1 MVFLHIDKLNVS
13 KDSETNKKPSILLDN
28 IIQNDK
34 KNKVF
39 VLIHME
45 GCGPCMATLPEWKKI
60 ENVLKKFANRN
71 DIAIVDI
78 ERQSLHHVKNIKN
91 PPNSFPTMRY
101 ITNGGKFVETYEDS
115 DIQNKDRTI
124 DSFVEWINSKT
135 KEEKTNNN
143 NDNNNN
149 NNKFTKQNKIKT
161 IKKKQYFGGR
171 KWSLKYKRS
180 INCRRPRGFSQKQ
193 HCKYGRKK

>member
-1 MVFLHIDKLNVS
+1 MVFFHIDKLNVTKDTETS
-13 KDSETNKKPSILLDN
+13 KNPSIILDN
-28 IIQNDK
+28 IIQKDK

-60 ENVLKKFANRN
+60 ENVLKKFSNRN

-78 ERQSLHHVKNIKN
+78 ETQALHHVKNIKN
-91 PPNSFPTMRY
+91 PPSSFPTMRY
-101 ITNGGKFVETYEDS
+101 ITNGGQFVETYEDS
-115 DIQNKDRTI
+115 DIKNKDRTI

-135 KEEKTNNN
+135 KA
-143 NDNNNN
+143 DNNNN
-149 NNKFTKQNKIKT
+149 NKNSIKNKTAKQ
-161 IKKKQYFGGR
+161 KQYYGGR

-193 HCKYGRKK
+193 HCKYGRKKK